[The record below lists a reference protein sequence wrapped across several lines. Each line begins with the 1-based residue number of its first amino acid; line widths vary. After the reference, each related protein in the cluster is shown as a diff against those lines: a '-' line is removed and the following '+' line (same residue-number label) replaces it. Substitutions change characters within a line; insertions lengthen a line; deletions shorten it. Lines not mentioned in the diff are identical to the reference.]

1 MTLSVAILAH
11 STNPRGGVVHA
22 LELADAL
29 TALGHHAV
37 VHAPDPAGRGFFR
50 QTRCETVGVPAR
62 PVAKE
67 AGLRALVESRIADY
81 VAHFSWPDTPRF
93 DLYHAQDGIS
103 GNALA
108 DLRDG
113 GRIPGYLY
121 SVHHIDGFGDPAV
134 DALQMRA
141 IRSADRVLCV
151 SRLWRDVLTQE
162 FGIDAAIVG
171 NGVDRDRFTPESTAA
186 DADWRGR
193 LGLTGGP
200 VFLSVGGVEARK
212 NSVRILDAFREIRR
226 DRPDAQLVV
235 AGGAS
240 LLDHSPELLAFEA
253 RITTDGLSTGP
264 GGAVVRTGP
273 LPDAAMPSLYRLADA
288 LVFPSLR
295 EGFGLAVLEA
305 MACGTPTIVPAIAP
319 FTEHLEPGDA
329 EWVDPLDSGSIAR
342 AMRAVLE
349 PRRADVLRS
358 AGLLRAAGF
367 GWESC
372 ALRHVAE
379 YTRFLTDRRSPV
391 PCLK

>member
-1 MTLSVAILAH
+1 M
-11 STNPRGGVVHA
+11 PR
-22 LELADAL
+22 ES
-29 TALGHHAV
+29 
-37 VHAPDPAGRGFFR
+37 
-50 QTRCETVGVPAR
+50 
-62 PVAKE
+62 
-67 AGLRALVESRIADY
+67 GLRTLVESRIADY
-81 VAHFSWPDTPRF
+81 IAHFSRPDAPRF

-121 SVHHIDGFGDPAV
+121 TVHHIDGFGDPAV

-151 SRLWRDVLTQE
+151 SRLWRDVLAQDH
-162 FGIDAAIVG
+162 GIDAAIVG
-171 NGVDRDRFTPESTAA
+171 NGVDRDRFTPESIAA

-240 LLDHSPELLAFEA
+240 LLDHSPERLAFDA
-253 RITTDGLSTGP
+253 RVAADALSTGP

-329 EWVDPLDSGSIAR
+329 EWVDPLDSGSIAQ

-349 PRRADVLRS
+349 PQWADVLRS
-358 AGLLRAAGF
+358 AGLERAASF
-367 GWESC
+367 GWDNC
-372 ALRHVAE
+372 ALRHIAE
-379 YTRFLTDRRSPV
+379 YTRFLTRRRSPV

>member
-50 QTRCETVGVPAR
+50 TTRCETVGVPAR
-62 PVAKE
+62 PVPRE
-67 AGLRALVESRIADY
+67 AGLRALVEARIVDY
-81 VAHFSWPDTPRF
+81 AAFFAQPGATRF

-108 DLRDG
+108 DLRDRG
-113 GRIPGYLY
+113 HIPGYLY
-121 SVHHIDGFGDPAV
+121 TVHHIDGFGDPAV
-134 DALQMRA
+134 DALQLRA

-151 SRLWRDVLTQE
+151 SRLWRDALARDH
-162 FGIDAAIVG
+162 GIDAAIVG
-171 NGVDRDRFTPESTAA
+171 NGVDRDRFTPASTVE
-186 DADWRGR
+186 DVEWRGR

-212 NSVRILDAFREIRR
+212 NSVRILDAFREVRR

-240 LLDHSPELLAFEA
+240 LLDHSPELLTFEA
-253 RITTDGLSTGP
+253 RIAADGIATGP

-273 LPDAAMPSLYRLADA
+273 LPDAAMPALYRLADA

-305 MACGTPTIVPAIAP
+305 MACGTPAIVPAIAP

-349 PRRADVLRS
+349 PQRAKALRA
-358 AGLLRAAGF
+358 AGLSRAAGF
-367 GWESC
+367 GWEAC
-372 ALRHVAE
+372 AARHVAE
-379 YTRFLTDRRSPV
+379 YTRFPIRRRS
-391 PCLK
+391 LSHA

>member
-50 QTRCETVGVPAR
+50 TTRCATVGVPAR
-62 PVAKE
+62 PVPRD
-67 AGLRALVESRIADY
+67 AGLRALVEARIADY
-81 VAHFSWPDTPRF
+81 VAFFAQPGAARF

-108 DLRDG
+108 DLHDR
-113 GRIPGYLY
+113 GRISGYLY
-121 SVHHIDGFGDPAV
+121 TVHHIDGFGDPVV
-134 DALQMRA
+134 DALQLRA

-151 SRLWRDVLTQE
+151 SRLWRDALVQDH
-162 FGIDAAIVG
+162 GIDAAIVG
-171 NGVDRDRFTPESTAA
+171 NGVDRSRFTPVSAA
-186 DADWRGR
+186 EDVKWRSR

-212 NSVRILDAFREIRR
+212 NSVRILDAFREVRH

-253 RITTDGLSTGP
+253 RIAADALPTGP
-264 GGAVVRTGP
+264 GGAIIRTGP
-273 LPDAAMPSLYRLADA
+273 FPDAAMPALYRLADA

-329 EWVDPLDSGSIAR
+329 LWVDPLDGGDIAR
-342 AMRAVLE
+342 AMLAVLE
-349 PRRADVLRS
+349 PRRAQALRA
-358 AGLLRAAGF
+358 AGLARAAGF
-367 GWESC
+367 GWEAC
-372 ALRHVAE
+372 AARHVAE
-379 YTRFLTDRRSPV
+379 YTRFPTLRRS
-391 PCLK
+391 LSHA

>member
-22 LELADAL
+22 LELAEAL
-29 TALGHHAV
+29 EALGHHAV
-37 VHAPDPAGRGFFR
+37 VHAPDPAGHGFFR
-50 QTRCETVGVPAR
+50 TTRCKTVGVPAR

-67 AGLRALVESRIADY
+67 AGLRALVETRIADY
-81 VAHFSWPDTPRF
+81 VAHFSQPGAPRF

-108 DLRDG
+108 DLRDQ
-113 GRIPGYLY
+113 GRIAGYLY
-121 SVHHIDGFGDPAV
+121 TVHHIDRFGDATV

-151 SRLWRDVLTQE
+151 SRLWREVLAQE
-162 FGIDAAIVG
+162 FDIDAAIVG
-171 NGVDRDRFTPESTAA
+171 NGVDRDRFTPDPTAA
-186 DADWRGR
+186 DADWRDR
-193 LGLTGGP
+193 LGLTGEP
-200 VFLSVGGVEARK
+200 VFLSVGGIEARK
-212 NSVRILDAFREIRR
+212 NSVRILDAFRQIRR

-240 LLDHSPELLAFEA
+240 LLDHSPELLAFDA
-253 RITTDGLSTGP
+253 CIAADGLPTGP
-264 GGAVVRTGP
+264 GGAVIRTGP

-329 EWVDPLDSGSIAR
+329 EWVNPLDSGSIAQ
-342 AMRAVLE
+342 AMRAVLA
-349 PRRADVLRS
+349 PRRADALRS

-372 ALRHVAE
+372 AARHLAE
-379 YTRFLTDRRSPV
+379 YTRVLTNRRSPV
-391 PCLK
+391 RCLK